1 MPRRVTAG
9 SPPSSPRSF
18 GERRRVGMKKHP
30 GIVGVVGGIVATILV
45 GIAVWL
51 TIVYTGAYNVA
62 ASDQHFDPVRWTF
75 DTTMRRSVAN
85 RAGGVD
91 LPENASDGLIPE
103 GAGHYAASFAHC
115 HSGPGQGP
123 GGGSQGLRPATP
135 HLTEAATEWTDEEIH
150 WIVSNGFKMTGMPAF
165 SEHHSPE
172 EIVAIATFVR
182 ALPGLSADDYSRL
195 TGSALG
201 EPPSEPPAQA
211 AEPPRQ

>member
-1 MPRRVTAG
+1 
-9 SPPSSPRSF
+9 
-18 GERRRVGMKKHP
+18 MKKHP
-30 GIVGVVGGIVATILV
+30 VLVGVVGGIVATLLLGV
-45 GIAVWL
+45 AVWL
-51 TIVYTGAYNVA
+51 TIAYTGVYNVA

-75 DTTMRRSVAN
+75 NTTLRRSVAM
-85 RAGGVD
+85 RAGGAN
-91 LPENASDGLIPE
+91 LPEDTSDDLLAQ
-103 GAGHYAASFAHC
+103 GAGYYAESCAYC
-115 HSGPGQGP
+115 HGGPGQEPAEWSRGM
-123 GGGSQGLRPATP
+123 RPEPP
-135 HLTEAATEWTDEEIH
+135 HLTEAATEWTDQEIH